1 MWHLQLLFELLL
13 PSKLDSSL
21 SEQVRRH
28 LGSCGSLRRCPR
40 GRVVVWLPSEPSFRR
55 PRRSSL
61 MIGVELTPLGLV
73 LTREVL
79 GRILIHLY
87 REVSKLDC
95 RR

>member
-1 MWHLQLLFELLL
+1 MNRFAGIWGVAAVFAVVHV
-13 PSKLDSSL
+13 D
-21 SEQVRRH
+21 
-28 LGSCGSLRRCPR
+28 
-40 GRVVVWLPSEPSFRR
+40 VVVWLPSEPSFRR

-87 REVSKLDC
+87 REVSSLTADDESLP
-95 RR
+95 